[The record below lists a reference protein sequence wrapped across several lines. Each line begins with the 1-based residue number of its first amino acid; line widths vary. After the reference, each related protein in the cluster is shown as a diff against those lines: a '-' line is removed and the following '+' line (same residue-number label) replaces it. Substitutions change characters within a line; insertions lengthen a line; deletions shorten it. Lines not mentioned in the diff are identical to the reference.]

1 MPSASDRARFS
12 STLYLPP
19 AVLKLCSRAANCLL
33 LCAYVTEWSSTS
45 PCFGSACSVRAVWK
59 AALFSW
65 PSVIRTMRIA
75 MVVANDL
82 EIKVRRTVV
91 QIECC
96 TVPSLRARPAVEV
109 QISVNRS
116 LNYS

>member
-65 PSVIRTMRIA
+65 PSVIRTMRIV
-75 MVVANDL
+75 MVLANDL
-82 EIKVRRTVV
+82 EIKVCAWFRSRCCRPVPCRRSVHTAGSGG
-91 QIECC
+91 
-96 TVPSLRARPAVEV
+96 TG
-109 QISVNRS
+109 IS
-116 LNYS
+116 